1 MLQQQWFQS
10 NNKFNQELLEPART
24 LRVVDCTLTFYLKT
38 CEIPQV
44 FSGPLQRLL
53 FQTKSLDTNSETFL
67 TAKFSRPI
75 QRLFLRPKFSRPIP
89 RLFLRPNISKPIL
102 RLFLRLKFFDTDT
115 ETFFRDQICRYRYRH
130 SQKMKKKSQ
139 YWEVSR
145 RDVTLWSAG
154 SLVEMGDQSQGGRSW
169 QPFVEGKK
177 GHENFR
183 QARIYYF
190 GDKCILLAHNPNF
203 ANLTQYNM

>member
-67 TAKFSRPI
+67 TAKFLRPI

-115 ETFFRDQICRYRYRH
+115 ETFFRDQICLDRYQYSH
-130 SQKMKKKSQ
+130 KNEKKSW
-139 YWEVSR
+139 YREVSR
-145 RDVTLWSAG
+145 RDITLLCIVEVHLLKCIHVRLLDVMPVTHHT
-154 SLVEMGDQSQGGRSW
+154 LVETATHIKLVCHMLATNTTSSMQTE
-169 QPFVEGKK
+169 VE
-177 GHENFR
+177 
-183 QARIYYF
+183 RI
-190 GDKCILLAHNPNF
+190 L
-203 ANLTQYNM
+203 

>member
-102 RLFLRLKFFDTDT
+102 RLFLRLKFFQTDT
-115 ETFFRDQICRYRYRH
+115 ETFSETRFVDTLK
-130 SQKMKKKSQ
+130 KMKKSWYQ
-139 YWEVSR
+139 EVSR
-145 RDVTLWSAG
+145 RDVTLWIW
-154 SLVEMGDQSQGGRSW
+154 V
-169 QPFVEGKK
+169 V
-177 GHENFR
+177 H
-183 QARIYYF
+183 I
-190 GDKCILLAHNPNF
+190 
-203 ANLTQYNM
+203 

>member
-67 TAKFSRPI
+67 TAKFLRPI

-130 SQKMKKKSQ
+130 SQKMKKSLNTEKSREEMSHSGLQ
-139 YWEVSR
+139 ALLWKWGTKVKVAEV
-145 RDVTLWSAG
+145 G
-154 SLVEMGDQSQGGRSW
+154 SLLSKAKRAMRI
-169 QPFVEGKK
+169 FVKRV
-177 GHENFR
+177 FT
-183 QARIYYF
+183 
-190 GDKCILLAHNPNF
+190 ILVTNASF
-203 ANLTQYNM
+203 